1 LSFAAFN
8 DPFDIFFTSH
18 TDREP
23 QFSVGHNT
31 RGIILSV
38 ALPGRSRS
46 DIDVEVNAGRL
57 TLTAKAV
64 KPAPGYNYATA
75 GIFLG
80 GYTRTWSLPKTANPE
95 GIEASYDAGIITV
108 TIPHAQNTV
117 ETVRKIEVL

>member
-1 LSFAAFN
+1 MSFAAFN
-8 DPFDIFFTSH
+8 DPFDIFFTAH

-108 TIPHAQNTV
+108 TIPHTQNTV